1 MEPNKTEQFLNFCCE
16 LGRSLLQNGAEIYRV
31 EEAADRLLAAYGYRD
46 AEVFAIPS
54 CIILNI
60 QDEHRNYTKSV
71 RIKSSANNLD
81 KLERLNALCRRVCQE
96 TPEVEA
102 AFGELRRIV
111 AEPSYPEWVGYLAHG
126 FVALF
131 FTLFWGGHLGDAAI
145 AFVCGL
151 LVKATTA
158 YMARVNSNVFFT
170 YVCASMLLV
179 LPPMALTYLG
189 LGIHVDKIVIGAIML
204 LVPGIAITNV
214 MRDVI
219 NGDFLTAVTRF
230 AEVMIVAMAI
240 AIGIA
245 LPFSAA
251 RMLFGAI

>member
-1 MEPNKTEQFLNFCCE
+1 MEKTEQFLNFCCE
-16 LGRSLLQNGAEIYRV
+16 MGRNLIQNGAEIYRV
-31 EEAADRLLAAYGYRD
+31 EEAADRLMAAYGYQET
-46 AEVFAIPS
+46 EVFAIPS

-71 RIKSSANNLD
+71 RIKTSSNNLD
-81 KLERLNALCRRVCQE
+81 KLDRLNALCRRLCRE
-96 TPEVEA
+96 TPDVDA
-102 AFGELRRIV
+102 AFGELRDIV
-111 AEPSYPEWVGYLAHG
+111 AEPSYPDWVGYLSYG

-131 FTLFWGGHLGDAAI
+131 FTLFWGGHLGDAVV
-145 AFVCGL
+145 AFFCGI
-151 LVKATTA
+151 LVKITVA
-158 YMARVNSNVFFT
+158 YMGRVNSNVFFT

-179 LPPMALTYLG
+179 LPPMALTG
-189 LGIHVDKIVIGAIML
+189 LGCPVHVDMIVIGAIML

-219 NGDFLTAVTRF
+219 AGDFLTALTRF

-245 LPFSAA
+245 LPFSISK
-251 RMLFGAI
+251 MLLGVG

>member
-1 MEPNKTEQFLNFCCE
+1 MGPKETEQFLNFCCE
-16 LGRSLLQNGAEIYRV
+16 MGRCLLQNGAEIYRV
-31 EEAADRLLAAYGYRD
+31 EEAADRLLAAYGFAG

-60 QDEHRNYTKSV
+60 QDETRNYTKSV
-71 RIKSSANNLD
+71 RIKTASNNLD
-81 KLERLNALCRRVCQE
+81 KLDRLNALCRRVCQK
-96 TPEVEA
+96 TPDVEA
-102 AFGELRRIV
+102 AFAELRAIV

-131 FTLFWGGHLGDAAI
+131 FTLFWGGHLGDAVI
-145 AFVCGL
+145 AFACGL
-151 LVKATTA
+151 LVKATLS
-158 YMARVNSNVFFT
+158 YMGRVNSNVFFT

-179 LPPMALTYLG
+179 LPPMLLTYLG
-189 LGIHVDKIVIGAIML
+189 CFVHVDKIVIGAIML

-219 NGDFLTAVTRF
+219 NGDFLTAITRF

-245 LPFSAA
+245 LPFSIAQ
-251 RMLFGAI
+251 MLLGAI